1 MSHRVALIL
10 GLTAVF
16 AAPLA
21 AQGPARLTGR
31 VVDAVT
37 LAPISNVEIRAAEL
51 LTSTT
56 SDGAFSLGS
65 VPPGRVELRLRRIG
79 YAPLRRAAGPGWRTR

>member
-1 MSHRVALIL
+1 MRRRAVFTI
-10 GLTAVF
+10 GLTMVLGVVV

-31 VVDAVT
+31 VVDAVS
-37 LAPISNVEIRAAEL
+37 LAPIPNVEIRAGEL
-51 LTSTT
+51 LTSTA

-65 VPPGRVELRLRRIG
+65 VPPGRVALRVRRIG
-79 YAPLRRAAGPGWRTR
+79 